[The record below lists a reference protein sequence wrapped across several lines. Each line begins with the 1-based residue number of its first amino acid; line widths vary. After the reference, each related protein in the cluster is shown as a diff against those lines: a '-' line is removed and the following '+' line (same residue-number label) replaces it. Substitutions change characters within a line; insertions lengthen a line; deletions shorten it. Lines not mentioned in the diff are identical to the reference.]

1 MTAQVLDR
9 TLHGFRIGD
18 PDSRFPIFSAEGSRH
33 FPGRWNTART
43 PLVYA
48 SEHYSTAMLEK
59 LVRGAG
65 EMPPNQH
72 FIEIEIDAG
81 LTYEVFSAP
90 AHPGWEDASGAVAR
104 AFGEQWALES
114 RSLLLIAPS
123 VVARMENNLMLNPA
137 HPEFTRVRH
146 GLDQPVWW
154 DQRLFASGS
163 TVSRKPRR
171 AARVALVA
179 RPDHEGRR
187 EGEDG

>member
-1 MTAQVLDR
+1 MTARVLDR

-18 PDSRFPIFSAEGSRH
+18 PDGRFPIFSAEGSRH

-59 LVRGAG
+59 LVRGSG

-81 LTYEVFSAP
+81 LSYEVLAAA
-90 AHPGWEDASGAVAR
+90 AHPGWEDASCGVAR
-104 AFGEQWALES
+104 AFGEQWALEL

-123 VVARMENNLMLNPA
+123 VVARMESNLMLNPA
-137 HPEFTRVRH
+137 HPEFQRLRH
-146 GLDQPVWW
+146 GPHQPVWW
-154 DQRLFASGS
+154 DRRLFASE
-163 TVSRKPRR
+163 TAVSRKPRR
-171 AARVALVA
+171 AARVAQT
-179 RPDHEGRR
+179 
-187 EGEDG
+187 